1 MNDKPIPST
10 PPDWE
15 WIDGQQVM
23 QMLNI
28 KKSALK
34 YLRQS
39 GKISYSSLME
49 RSKLFYF
56 LPDLKAALEDNKRR
70 KIKEQ

>member
-1 MNDKPIPST
+1 MDNKSVPTI

-28 KKSALK
+28 KPW
-34 YLRQS
+34 
-39 GKISYSSLME
+39 GT
-49 RSKLFYF
+49 
-56 LPDLKAALEDNKRR
+56 
-70 KIKEQ
+70 

>member
-1 MNDKPIPST
+1 MDNKSVPTI

-28 KKSALK
+28 KPGALK
-34 YLRQS
+34 YLRES
-39 GKISYSSLME
+39 GTISYSSLE
-49 RSKLFYF
+49 ENSKRFYN
-56 LPDLKAALEDNKRR
+56 LTELKATLECNRRR
-70 KIKEQ
+70 KNNG